1 VADSLT
7 VRVVSP
13 ETTVFEGE
21 ARSVQAPSWDGL
33 IGVLK
38 GHAPLMTLLGAGELT
53 LDMTEGGSEVYYIAG
68 GFMQVEN
75 DEILVLAE
83 YAGKEPPPE
92 GLPPG
97 AVYHP
102 DEDEE
107 LYSMPGNPLA

>member
-1 VADSLT
+1 MAAALT

-13 ETTVFEGE
+13 ESTVFDGE
-21 ARSVQAPSWDGL
+21 ARSLVAPSWDGQVGIL
-33 IGVLK
+33 G
-38 GHAPLMTLLGAGELT
+38 GHAPFMTLLGAGELT
-53 LDMTEGGSEVYYIAG
+53 LDLSDGGSEVFFIVG
-68 GFMQVEN
+68 GFMKVEN

-102 DEDEE
+102 DDDEE
-107 LYSMPGNPLA
+107 LFSMPGNPLA